1 MERLGNVA
9 LPRLKPG
16 PTLPARRRDMSES
29 TIKDRVIEMI
39 RRLPDDATVDDIMA
53 ELYFRQKVD
62 EGLRQL
68 EAGEGIDH
76 DEARQRLGR
85 WLS

>member
-1 MERLGNVA
+1 MTTKQAVLEMIERLPEDISV
-9 LPRLKPG
+9 
-16 PTLPARRRDMSES
+16 E
-29 TIKDRVIEMI
+29 
-39 RRLPDDATVDDIMA
+39 DIMA

-68 EAGEGIDH
+68 DAGEGIEH
-76 DEARQRLGR
+76 EEVIRRLKK

>member
-1 MERLGNVA
+1 M
-9 LPRLKPG
+9 
-16 PTLPARRRDMSES
+16 ES
-29 TIKDRVIEMI
+29 TIKQSVIEMI
-39 RRLPDDATVDDIMA
+39 ERLPDDTSVEDIMA

-68 EAGEGIDH
+68 DAGEGIEH
-76 DEARQRLGR
+76 AEVRRKLGR

>member
-1 MERLGNVA
+1 
-9 LPRLKPG
+9 
-16 PTLPARRRDMSES
+16 MSGAS
-29 TIKDRVIEMI
+29 AKDAILEMI
-39 RRLPDDATVDDIMA
+39 RRLPDDVTVADVMA

-68 EAGEGIDH
+68 DTGQGIDH
-76 DEARQRLGR
+76 DEAKKRLGP

>member
-1 MERLGNVA
+1 MQ
-9 LPRLKPG
+9 
-16 PTLPARRRDMSES
+16 S
-29 TIKDRVIEMI
+29 TIKQTVIEMI
-39 RRLPDDATVDDIMA
+39 ERLPDDASVEDIMA

-68 EAGEGIDH
+68 DAGEGIEH
-76 DEARQRLGR
+76 EEARRRLGK

>member
-1 MERLGNVA
+1 MQSTV
-9 LPRLKPG
+9 K
-16 PTLPARRRDMSES
+16 RD
-29 TIKDRVIEMI
+29 VIEMI
-39 RRLPDDATVDDIMA
+39 ERLPDDASVADIMA

-68 EAGEGIDH
+68 DAGEGIEH
-76 DEARQRLGR
+76 EEARRRLGK

>member
-1 MERLGNVA
+1 
-9 LPRLKPG
+9 
-16 PTLPARRRDMSES
+16 MSTKEA
-29 TIKDRVIEMI
+29 VIEMI
-39 RRLPDDATVDDIMA
+39 QRLPDNVTVPDIMA

-68 EAGEGIDH
+68 DAGEGIPH
-76 DEARQRLGR
+76 EEAKRQLGP

>member
-1 MERLGNVA
+1 MTTKQAVLEMIERLPEDISV
-9 LPRLKPG
+9 
-16 PTLPARRRDMSES
+16 E
-29 TIKDRVIEMI
+29 
-39 RRLPDDATVDDIMA
+39 DIMA

-68 EAGEGIDH
+68 DAGEGIEH
-76 DEARQRLGR
+76 EEAMQRMKK